1 MLYHQNI
8 IYAHRPWMSRS
19 TTFNDTGHNIRH
31 DPEHARSMCIDA
43 ALSIAK
49 LLQLY
54 ESRYGLRR
62 VNIQAVGITCSAALL
77 LIFAVVVNH
86 NLGGAAAFNPA
97 TLAAH
102 LSTCFRA
109 LDEFGAAWESARQA
123 RNFLTLLQRRWELQ
137 ARRVRNTR
145 DTRDAFSPGFPGPGR
160 VVPNKRPRTGDTQ
173 DLEQELRNSR
183 PGPQDRRNTHD
194 VDIIDDHAWLFMGAN
209 TTLDYGY
216 QQGA

>member
-8 IYAHRPWMSRS
+8 IYAHRPWMSRAP
-19 TTFNDTGHNIRH
+19 TFSDTNQSVPHN
-31 DPEHARSMCIDA
+31 PKHARSMCIDA

-77 LIFAVVVNH
+77 LIFAVVVKH
-86 NLGGAAAFNPA
+86 RPEVASTDA
-97 TLAAH
+97 TIPAAH

-109 LDEFGAAWESARQA
+109 LDEFGAAWESAKQA
-123 RNFLTLLQRRWELQ
+123 RNFLTVLHRRWELQ
-137 ARRVRNTR
+137 ARRISDAR
-145 DTRDAFSPGFPGPGR
+145 DTRDSQSPVFPEPGH

-173 DLEQELRNSR
+173 APELGFRNPR
-183 PGPQDRRNTHD
+183 PGSQARGNMQD
-194 VDIIDDHAWLFMGAN
+194 VDIIGEHAWLFMGGSTA
-209 TTLDYGY
+209 LGHGY
-216 QQGA
+216 QEGP